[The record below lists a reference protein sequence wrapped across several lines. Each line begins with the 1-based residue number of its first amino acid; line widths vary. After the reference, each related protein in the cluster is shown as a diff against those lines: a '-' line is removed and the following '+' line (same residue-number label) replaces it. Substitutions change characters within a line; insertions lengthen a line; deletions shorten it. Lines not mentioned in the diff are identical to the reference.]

1 MATLKSIDINGTL
14 LLDFIYPVG
23 SIYTTTNDSFD
34 PAARFGGT
42 WKKLSG
48 VFLYANESGMSSK
61 STGGEKTH
69 TLTTAE
75 MPKHGHSLQSNINY
89 ADRAALTGSNWEL
102 SPVKRGSVTYTGDT
116 GGGCA
121 QQYATLLLLL
131 NVGENCLKRLKTFFH
146 HLKKGGKTKWQL
158 LNLL

>member
-69 TLTTAE
+69 TLTIAE
-75 MPKHGHSLQSNINY
+75 MPKHSHTY
-89 ADRAALTGSNWEL
+89 Y
-102 SPVKRGSVTYTGDT
+102 SPVVQVVAPGNSSSKCYGNYNKQYIINTSNS

-121 QQYATLLLLL
+121 QQHATLLLLL
-131 NVGENCLKRLKTFFH
+131 NVGENCLKRLITFFQY
-146 HLKKGGKTKWQL
+146 LKKGGKPNGKC
-158 LNLL
+158 

>member
-1 MATLKSIDINGTL
+1 MATLKNIDINGTL

-69 TLTTAE
+69 TLTYAE
-75 MPKHGHSLQSNINY
+75 MPKHSHTYYSPIVQKVAGTTTGNNYGNYNKQYIINTS
-89 ADRAALTGSNWEL
+89 DS
-102 SPVKRGSVTYTGDT
+102 
-116 GGGCA
+116 GGGAAHNNMPPYYSCTMWERTA
-121 QQYATLLLLL
+121 
-131 NVGENCLKRLKTFFH
+131 
-146 HLKKGGKTKWQL
+146 
-158 LNLL
+158 

>member
-116 GGGCA
+116 GGGLRTTICHLTALA
-121 QQYATLLLLL
+121 QCGREL
-131 NVGENCLKRLKTFFH
+131 
-146 HLKKGGKTKWQL
+146 LKKVK
-158 LNLL
+158 NLLSSFEERR

>member
-69 TLTTAE
+69 TLTIAE
-75 MPKHGHSLQSNINY
+75 MPKHSHTY
-89 ADRAALTGSNWEL
+89 Y
-102 SPVKRGSVTYTGDT
+102 SPVVQVVAPGNSSSKCYGNYNKQYIINTSNS
-116 GGGCA
+116 GGGVRTTTCHLTTLA
-121 QQYATLLLLL
+121 QCGREL
-131 NVGENCLKRLKTFFH
+131 
-146 HLKKGGKTKWQL
+146 LKKVN
-158 LNLL
+158 NLLSIFEERR